1 MPLNF
6 LDELSPKKPNIDEI
20 LAEPPSESFLTT
32 LSKPFTFLLDVLDTP
47 GSVVRGL
54 LAGEPDR
61 AFGGILDPSQRVSG
75 QELIG
80 EKDNSSIW
88 ATLGGIGASIV
99 TDPLLFTSSLV
110 GFTKTG
116 RALLEG
122 SEWLK
127 KFNATTALAE
137 SGNEA
142 AGIALKEMTKSAFYK
157 QLQEGTLEYMGKE
170 AIRQEG
176 LKGLGFSLPFS
187 SAEYVPKSFNKT
199 VAKIVDKVGDSEAYQ
214 SILAP
219 TVGMGQKALKFL
231 FNTKAET
238 IEAQTIHDVTNI
250 SKDMQ
255 IREAK
260 NVGTKLEQSIEEA
273 AKRLDKPIEELRA
286 GTTKAAEA
294 IGFDGEGNFIPQQ
307 IRTSVEEYKTNRL
320 SRLEATVDKVKSTW
334 SSKLTA
340 EEREI
345 LGNDPDAVSGLYKE
359 MNDQINMHV
368 GKANKDI
375 QRYTDKADQI
385 IAKHNTKLGLIVSEA
400 GSFPEQFLTSVK
412 EAGMDPA
419 TLLLNEKKSF
429 VPVEALEDI
438 AQHYTPRIKTEY
450 GRTFFIQNEKASQ
463 AYKEVMTDKLV
474 NGVNAGFTK
483 SRTFREMDLQELNN
497 YFKKTFGAKGDVF
510 STNPTDIFVSRKIAS
525 ETAIANAQA
534 VNTTVSLAGE
544 KILGKVKE
552 GYVHLADFLENSKLT
567 GFRNPITGEEV
578 SWGLK
583 APKEMTRNN
592 QIRNALSTIGLG
604 DIQLPQS
611 FIDDVFK
618 VEKFRNHP
626 AIETFFR
633 EFVDPINSLYRS
645 FLTAVPAF
653 VSQNVLSNG
662 WSNWMAGVKH
672 SAVIEGTKMIMKDYI
687 ENHPDHVLTPL
698 FKKMNLGE
706 LTDAERLMLK
716 EGIPFSRAAKNIIT
730 ETADIGQTG
739 PRSLVRP
746 DNVGLPSQL
755 IRQLEKVP
763 GFKGTIGLTTEI
775 NRFAEESAKFG
786 HYLSKRLDG
795 LDPLAAGESVKK
807 YLFDYTDLTDFEK
820 LVGRR
825 GVLFYTFMRKN
836 IPLALTETFY
846 NKRAYV
852 AAESIARASADRV
865 EPEYLTNQGY
875 VPLGDRTFVN
885 PKMPFFEANQFAG
898 KGRVIDALSPVLRTP
913 LSDKPFSQNL
923 PISRHL
929 TLVKKF
935 LDEGSQSSPIGQLM
949 GINVVDVDPAQAK
962 LNKAKEYLKKKIA
975 SDSDVVKYESYFV
988 PKGIEKK
995 PETDRYLKILNELR

>member
-6 LDELSPKKPNIDEI
+6 LDELSPKRLNIDEI
-20 LAEPPSESFLTT
+20 LNEPPSDSFLTT

-54 LAGEPDR
+54 LAGEPER
-61 AFGGILDPSQRVSG
+61 ALSGILDPSQRVSG

-80 EKDNSSIW
+80 EKDNPSIW

-116 RALLEG
+116 RALLKGE
-122 SEWLK
+122 EWLK
-127 KFNATTALAE
+127 KFNATAALAE

-142 AGIALKEMTKSAFYK
+142 AGMALKEMTKSAFYK
-157 QLQEGTLEYMGKE
+157 QLQEGSLEYMGKE

-187 SAEYVPKSFNKT
+187 SAEYIPKSFNKT
-199 VAKIVDKVGDSEAYQ
+199 VASLVDKIGDSKAYQ

-238 IEAQTIHDVTNI
+238 IEAQTIHDITNI

-260 NVGTKLEQSIEEA
+260 NVGTKLEQKLA
-273 AKRLDKPIEELRA
+273 AASKQLDKPIEELRV
-286 GTTKAAEA
+286 GVTKAAEA
-294 IGFDGEGNFIPQQ
+294 LGFDNNGNFIPQQ
-307 IRTSVEEYKTNRL
+307 IRTSVEEYKTQRL

-334 SSKLTA
+334 ASKLTA

-345 LGNDPDAVSGLYKE
+345 LGNDPDAVAGLYKE

-368 GKANKDI
+368 AKANKDI
-375 QRYTDKADQI
+375 QRFTDAADNL

-400 GSFPEQFLTSVK
+400 GSFPEQFLNQVK

-419 TLLLNEKKSF
+419 TLLLNEKKAHI
-429 VPVEALEDI
+429 PVEAIEEI
-438 AQHYTPRIKTEY
+438 SQHYVSRIKTEY
-450 GRTFFIQNEKASQ
+450 GRTFFIQNEKARK
-463 AYKEVMTDKLV
+463 AYKEVLQDKLIG
-474 NGVNAGFTK
+474 GVNAGFTK
-483 SRTFREMDLQELNN
+483 ARTFREMDISELNS
-497 YFKKTFGAKGDVF
+497 YFKKELGATKDVF

-525 ETAIANAQA
+525 EAAIANAQA
-534 VNTTVSLAGE
+534 VNATVALAGE
-544 KILGKVKE
+544 KIVKKIKD

-583 APKEMTRNN
+583 APKGVTRNN
-592 QIRNALSTIGLG
+592 QIRNALGQIGLD

-653 VSQNVLSNG
+653 VSQNVFSNG

-698 FKKMNLGE
+698 FKKMGLGE
-706 LTDAERLMLK
+706 LSDAERLMLK

-739 PRSLVRP
+739 PRSLVRSE
-746 DNVGLPSQL
+746 NIGLPSQL

-825 GVLFYTFMRKN
+825 GILFYTFMRKN

-846 NKRAYV
+846 NKRAYLAV
-852 AAESIARASADRV
+852 ESIHRSISDRV
-865 EPEYLTNQGY
+865 EPDYLPNQGY
-875 VPLGDRTFVN
+875 IPLGDRTFVN

-898 KGRVIDALSPVLRTP
+898 KGRVIDALSPILRIP
-913 LSDKPFSQNL
+913 LSDKPFLQNL
-923 PISRHL
+923 PISRHASL
-929 TLVKKF
+929 IQKF
-935 LDEGSQSSPIGQLM
+935 FDEGSQSSPLSQLM
-949 GINVVDVDPAQAK
+949 GINIVEVDPVQAR

-975 SDSDVVKYESYFV
+975 SDSSVVKYESYFI
-988 PKGIEKK
+988 PKGVEKK
-995 PETDRYLKILNELR
+995 PDTERYLKILKELR